1 MSSRPS
7 ESCGGPWTSL
17 ARRIAPA
24 QVPKNAP
31 PFVGEFFQ
39 RVEEAFFL
47 HYFQVR
53 GAFAA
58 GEDYAF
64 DAGEIFGAADEGVL
78 GAEAIEDFR
87 VGVVVALDGED
98 SDFCVLV
105 IRDRSHFRTLKTHTL
120 RSFSILIGS
129 FRMTARC

>member
-31 PFVGEFFQ
+31 PFAGEFLQ

-47 HYFQVR
+47 HHFQVR

-64 DAGEIFGAADEGVL
+64 EAGEIFGAADEGVL
-78 GAEAIEDFR
+78 GAR
-87 VGVVVALDGED
+87 
-98 SDFCVLV
+98 
-105 IRDRSHFRTLKTHTL
+105 RSRTFAWA
-120 RSFSILIGS
+120 S
-129 FRMTARC
+129 